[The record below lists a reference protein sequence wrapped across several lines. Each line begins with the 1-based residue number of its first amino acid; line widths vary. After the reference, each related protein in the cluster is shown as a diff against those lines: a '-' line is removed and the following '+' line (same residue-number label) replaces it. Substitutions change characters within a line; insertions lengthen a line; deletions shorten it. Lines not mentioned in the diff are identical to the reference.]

1 MDETE
6 YLLATEENKNTLRE
20 SIKQVR
26 AGKTVN
32 FKLVEEESS
41 TFKLGHHM
49 ENICADYSVFKKDP
63 LAAVKSGN
71 GQPVAV
77 CEDGVPMFYCIP
89 ARLWESIMELLEDQ
103 ELLRIATE
111 RLDEESKEVSLDEL

>member
-1 MDETE
+1 MKKD
-6 YLLATEENKNTLRE
+6 K
-20 SIKQVR
+20 K
-26 AGKTVN
+26 VN
-32 FKLVEEESS
+32 FELVEEEPS
-41 TFKLGHHM
+41 TTRLGSYP

-77 CEDGVPMFYCIP
+77 CEDEVPMFYCIP
-89 ARLWESIMELLEDQ
+89 VRLWEGIMELLDDQ

-111 RLDEESKEVSLDEL
+111 RLDEENKEVSLDEL